1 MANITKEDVV
11 EWLSSQSVLEIAGL
25 VKDLEEKWGVSA
37 SAPVAAVAVAPAAA
51 ASASSE
57 EKTEFEVILKSAGE
71 KKIEVIKAVRGI
83 TGLGLKEAKDLVEG
97 APKTIKESVSKAEA
111 EEMKKKL
118 EDAGATVE
126 LK

>member
-51 ASASSE
+51 ASAPAE
-57 EKTEFEVILKSAGE
+57 EKTDLEVILKSAGE
-71 KKIEVIKAVRGI
+71 KKIEVIKSVRGI

-97 APKTIKESVSKAEA
+97 APKTLKESVSKSEA

-118 EDAGATVE
+118 EEAGAVVE

>member
-51 ASASSE
+51 ASAPAE
-57 EKTEFEVILKSAGE
+57 EKPEFEVILKSAGE

-83 TGLGLKEAKDLVEG
+83 TGLGLKEAKDLVDG

-118 EDAGATVE
+118 EDAGATIE